1 MHRENLEL
9 LDDSLG
15 IKILIQDYKAY
26 GVEFIRDGKKFKA
39 TASREVVI
47 SGGSINSPQMLILS
61 GIGPKEHLNELDI
74 SVIQDLP
81 VGKNLYD
88 HQIYMAYL
96 LSHGLLTVASAFTV
110 DGYES
115 LKKKDFV
122 QMTEENWQAI
132 SKPLAGKYMLGV
144 FPILLHPKSKGTIK
158 LKTKDLLD
166 FSLLDSNCYSD
177 NNSEDMKE
185 MLSAIKDVFRI
196 SKTPAF
202 QSIDSKYVSDP
213 LPACSKYKHLSD
225 NYWRCALKQ
234 LTYPSLHPVG
244 TCKMGPKSDKTAIVD
259 NKLKVHGISE
269 LRVAD
274 ASIIPV
280 TLAAH
285 TTAASYMVGEKASD
299 LIRKEH

>member
-1 MHRENLEL
+1 MEENSKDYLE
-9 LDDSLG
+9 G
-15 IKILIQDYKAY
+15 
-26 GVEFIRDGKKFKA
+26 
-39 TASREVVI
+39 
-47 SGGSINSPQMLILS
+47 
-61 GIGPKEHLNELDI
+61 
-74 SVIQDLP
+74 
-81 VGKNLYD
+81 
-88 HQIYMAYL
+88 
-96 LSHGLLTVASAFTV
+96 HGLLTVASAFTV

-115 LKKKDFV
+115 LKVKMKNPRVGYAFFSGHIEETAPFFVDFI

-158 LKTKDLLD
+158 LKTKDPLD
-166 FSLLDSNCYSD
+166 FPLLDSNCYSD
-177 NNSEDMKE
+177 KNGEDMKE
-185 MLSAIKDVFRI
+185 MLSAIKDVFQI

-234 LTYPSLHPVG
+234 LTYPSLHSVG

-259 NKLKVHGISE
+259 NKLKVHGISG

-274 ASIIPV
+274 ASVIPV

-285 TTAASYMVGEKASD
+285 TTASYMVKEKASD